1 MKLSDI
7 NPHIRY
13 AGIHKAAFRLKS
25 NVCVCYDC
33 RLFYFDHAPGSILI
47 NGTEYKIQNKTVIF
61 LPPETEYQTN
71 IHFQTSAKVVILDF
85 DLTNDHAHLQASL
98 GTATK
103 NDFDKSMVPPYSLPP
118 ELPGPIVRVVP
129 QLEHMLTQCANNFLL
144 RNSFYRENSS
154 ALLKLCLLELIHQN
168 TSSNQSAICEEVLSY
183 IHENFASPTLTNKN
197 IAERFNYHPDH
208 LSNVIRAETGKSL
221 HQYLIYY
228 RLRVAKNYLITTRY
242 DIGDIAW
249 RCGFCSAAYFI
260 KTFRENTGMT
270 PGTYRRLKVHTEL

>member
-25 NVCVCYDC
+25 SICVCYDC
-33 RLFYFDHAPGSILI
+33 RLFFFDHTPGSILI
-47 NGTEYKIQNKTVIF
+47 NGSAYKILNKTVIF
-61 LPPETEYQTN
+61 LPPETEYQIN
-71 IHFQTSAKVVILDF
+71 IQFQKNSKVVILDF
-85 DLTNDHAHLQASL
+85 DLTNDHADLRASL

-103 NDFDKSMVPPYSLPP
+103 TGFDKTIMPDYTLPP
-118 ELPGPIVRVVP
+118 ELPGPVVRVVP
-129 QLEHMLTQCANNFLL
+129 QLEHTLTQCANNFLL
-144 RNSFYRENSS
+144 QNSFYRENSS
-154 ALLKLCLLELIHQN
+154 ALLKLSLLELIRQN
-168 TSSNQSAICEEVLSY
+168 TSSNQSVICEEVLSY
-183 IHENFASPTLTNKN
+183 IHEHYAESTLTNKN

-208 LSNVIRAETGKSL
+208 LSSIVRAETGKSL

-242 DIGDIAW
+242 DIADIAW
-249 RCGFCSAAYFI
+249 RCGFCSSAYFI

-270 PGTYRRLKVHTEL
+270 PGTYRRLKIHTEL